1 MNAPKKT
8 RKIDGHAI
16 GLIFPGTQH
25 LGYTNAV
32 KALLAAYTSS
42 QTTEI
47 TDLDANG
54 AEEKFGPGFIWLE
67 PNAKA
72 LKVLREA
79 AEAEDSGKFD
89 IITAGPVGLRF
100 LKSSLIYPPHS
111 IHDAISRKQARVFWV
126 SEKFYEESLSIF
138 QTLPEGSVA
147 MLVPEQVKQRYIK
160 EYPTPAELI
169 RFGEIDYMASEDR
182 EKMKQAADDFFSANT
197 GENGSFNAREFF
209 ATTEAKYLFMLGG
222 GLKDEKGNAIPND
235 PKEFARMA
243 EAVETAALDRD
254 ILVTTHGLRT
264 FAGNSDTAFK
274 KFLIRLRKLLQRR
287 QSACVFGQEFVN
299 GEKIPTLFR
308 LHGSN
313 GRGGS
318 NMSKIPYKGNAH
330 NALCFHAA
338 LSPETI
344 EVGATADQALALPE
358 HLARGGAGDLF
369 STFLWDMC
377 DAEANANAALVED
390 KIKSY
395 VPTVEDVLAGYT
407 PMKDAK
413 EKFLEIER
421 SWGKTPTTD
430 AKEKLPEIKKVM
442 GQPSGLLA
450 KMEYFRA
457 FGRHY
462 R

>member
-1 MNAPKKT
+1 MNTPKET
-8 RKIDGHAI
+8 GRINRRAI

-25 LGYTNAV
+25 VGYTNAV
-32 KALLAAYTSS
+32 KALLPVYTSS

-72 LKVLREA
+72 LGSLREA
-79 AEAEDSGKFD
+79 AEAEDGGKFD

-100 LKSSLIYPPHS
+100 LKSALIYPPHS

-126 SEKFYEESLSIF
+126 SEKFYEEPLSIF

-147 MLVPEQVKQRYIK
+147 MLVPEQVKQRYMK
-160 EYPTPAELI
+160 EYPDPAKLI

-182 EKMKQAADDFFSANT
+182 AKMKQAADDFFSANM
-197 GENGSFNAREFF
+197 GGDGAFDAHEFF
-209 ATTEAKYLFMLGG
+209 ATTKAKYLFMLGG

-235 PKEFARMA
+235 PGEFARMA
-243 EAVETAALDRD
+243 DIAAMAARDRD

-264 FAGNSDTAFK
+264 FAGNSDAAFK
-274 KFLIRLRKLLQRR
+274 KFITRLGRRLQHP
-287 QSACVFGQEFVN
+287 QTACVFGQEFID

-308 LHGSN
+308 LYGNN

-318 NMSKIPYKGNAH
+318 NMGKIPYKGNAH

-338 LSPETI
+338 TSPEAI
-344 EVGATADQALALPE
+344 EIGATADQALALPE
-358 HLARGGAGDLF
+358 HLKRGGAGDRF
-369 STFLWDMC
+369 STFPWEMC
-377 DAEANANAALVED
+377 DAEANKNAAQVED

-395 VPTVEDVLAGYT
+395 VPTVEDVLAGH
-407 PMKDAK
+407 
-413 EKFLEIER
+413 
-421 SWGKTPTTD
+421 TPTTD
-430 AKEKLPEIKKVM
+430 AKEKLLEMEEAMRQTKPV
-442 GQPSGLLA
+442 GLLA
-450 KMEYFRA
+450 KVEYFRA
-457 FGRHY
+457 FGHHY